1 MARKL
6 ICRWCGEKSP
16 RPEMQK
22 VVTGNKTKVNKYYH
36 KEECYEEFLMEEEFK
51 KVEQEKR
58 DSLYKEVMDIYNTK
72 ALPNSF
78 YIQIEGLRHG
88 NRVFKTQ
95 SMGKRYREGYDYDL
109 IEETYEESRDAIE
122 WSLQNKAF
130 VNLGNALNYGL
141 SIIINNIYGVEKR
154 RERVQSREHM
164 EEIAENVKLEN
175 QGEVVFDEF
184 ETTYKPKEKDDDFFD
199 IFD

>member
-6 ICRWCGEKSP
+6 KCQWCGEKSP

-22 VVTGNKTKVNKYYH
+22 VVTGIKRKVNKYYH
-36 KEECYEEFLMEEEFK
+36 KDECYDEFLAEEKFK
-51 KVEQEKR
+51 EEEQEKR
-58 DSLYKEVMDIYNTK
+58 DSLYNTVMEIYGTK

-78 YIQIEGLRHG
+78 YVQIEGLRHG

-95 SMGKRYREGYDYDL
+95 NMGKRYREGYDYDL
-109 IEETYEESRDAIE
+109 IEETYVESREAIE
-122 WSLQNKAF
+122 WSLKNKAF
-130 VNLGNALNYGL
+130 VNQSNALNYGL

-154 RERVQSREHM
+154 RERIESRENM
-164 EEIAENVKLEN
+164 EKIAENVKLDN
-175 QGEVVFDEF
+175 QEEPVFDDF
-184 ETTYKPKEKDDDFFD
+184 ESTYKPKEKDDDFFD

>member
-1 MARKL
+1 
-6 ICRWCGEKSP
+6 
-16 RPEMQK
+16 
-22 VVTGNKTKVNKYYH
+22 
-36 KEECYEEFLMEEEFK
+36 
-51 KVEQEKR
+51 
-58 DSLYKEVMDIYNTK
+58 
-72 ALPNSF
+72 
-78 YIQIEGLRHG
+78 
-88 NRVFKTQ
+88 
-95 SMGKRYREGYDYDL
+95 MGKRYREGYDYDL

-154 RERVQSREHM
+154 RERIESREHM

>member
-6 ICRWCGEKSP
+6 KCRWCGESSP
-16 RPEMQK
+16 RPEMKK
-22 VVTGNKTKVNKYYH
+22 VVTGKKTKVNKYYH
-36 KEECYEEFLMEEEFK
+36 KDECYDEFIAEEEFK

-58 DSLYKEVMDIYNTK
+58 DSLYKVVMEIYNTK

-95 SMGKRYREGYDYDL
+95 NMGKRYREGYDYDL
-109 IEETYEESRDAIE
+109 IEETYLESKDAIE
-122 WSLQNKAF
+122 WSLKNKAF

-154 RERVQSREHM
+154 RERMESREHM
-164 EEIAENVKLEN
+164 EEVAENVKLDN
-175 QGEVVFDEF
+175 HGETIFDDF
-184 ETTYKPKEKDDDFFD
+184 ETSYKPKKKDDDFFD

>member
-58 DSLYKEVMDIYNTK
+58 DSLYKKVMDIYDTK

-175 QGEVVFDEF
+175 QGESVFDDF
-184 ETTYKPKEKDDDFFD
+184 ESTYKPKEKDDDFFD